1 MTSEKLRA
9 PSPLAILTLADITS
23 ATDAFNRGEI
33 NVFDAL
39 DSIITAIAAY
49 QATSLPEGRRH
60 AA

>member
-1 MTSEKLRA
+1 MTSETLRA
-9 PSPLAILTLADITS
+9 PSQFAILALADVTS

>member
-1 MTSEKLRA
+1 MTSGKPRA

-23 ATDAFNRGEI
+23 AADAFNRGETNI
-33 NVFDAL
+33 FEAL
-39 DSIITAIAAY
+39 DSIIAAIAAY

>member
-1 MTSEKLRA
+1 MTSEQLRA

-39 DSIITAIAAY
+39 DSIIAAVAAY